1 MRLLHT
7 SDWHL
12 GHRFHGRMRLEEQGA
27 FLHWLLEQIQAH
39 TVEVLLVAGDIFDTT
54 TPGSRAQALYYRFL
68 HQLAGSSCRH
78 VVIIG
83 GNHDSPSL
91 LEAPREILRQ
101 LNIHVLGMVD
111 DQLDK
116 EIVLLPGQATEAPE
130 LLVCAVPFLRD
141 RDIRQAG
148 AAETLEEKGRQLRQ
162 GIQDHFQQVCQQAE
176 QIRQEYNPQ
185 MPLVV
190 MGHLFV
196 AGGQTQEGDGVREL
210 SIGGLD
216 RIDGSSFPAGID
228 YLALGHL
235 HLPQKVAGNPTRRYS
250 GAPFAMSF
258 SEVGQKKE
266 VLLIDCAGRE
276 ITPTPL
282 EVPCFQPLA
291 SIRGDLSPLLEKI
304 EALKAEERP
313 YWLELQYEGATV
325 IANLREQLLEAVA
338 DSQVSIL
345 RIRNRRIFDH
355 ALQQSKESETLDE
368 LSVEEVFARCL
379 EAHQI
384 EPSQRQGLLQAFA
397 EIKRAVAE
405 EDM

>member
-1 MRLLHT
+1 
-7 SDWHL
+7 
-12 GHRFHGRMRLEEQGA
+12 MRLEEQGA
-27 FLHWLLEQIQAH
+27 FLRWLLEQIQAH

-91 LEAPREILRQ
+91 LEAPRELLRQ

-116 EIVLLPGQATEAPE
+116 EIMLLPGQGAEDPE

-141 RDIRQAG
+141 RDIRQSG

-162 GIQDHFQQVCQQAE
+162 GIQDHFQQVYQQAE
-176 QIRQEYNPQ
+176 QIRQEYNTQ
-185 MPLVV
+185 IPLVV

-266 VLLIDCAGRE
+266 VLLIDCAERE

-291 SIRGDLSPLLEKI
+291 SVRGDLSTLLEKI
-304 EALKAEERP
+304 KALKAEERP

-368 LSVEEVFARCL
+368 LSVDEVFARCL